1 MNIWKSCA
9 GQVTTGLKNS
19 DNLFNYTINVSYKK
33 VYLKPGKE
41 ESLKRFHPWVFSGA
55 IARVEG
61 EPEEGEVVDVY
72 TSQKEFIACGHFQV
86 GSIAVRV
93 LSFRQETIDHAF
105 WVRRLEVAKDLRRAL
120 GLIGNPQNNTYRL
133 VHGEG
138 DNLPGLIIDVYDHTA
153 VMQAHS
159 AGMHVYRMEIA
170 DALSEVMGDVIQN
183 IYYKSETTLPFKADL
198 LATENGFIKG
208 GSPENIAMENGLK
221 FHVDWL
227 KGQKTGF
234 FVDQRENR
242 HLLEHFAKG
251 RNVLNMFC
259 YTGGFSFYAMRGG
272 ANLVHSV
279 DSSAKAID
287 LTNENVELNFPG
299 DARHQAFAEDAFK
312 FLDRM
317 GDQYDLIILDPPAFA
332 KHRDALRNAL
342 RGYTKLNAKAFEKIR
357 PGGIL
362 FTFSCSQVVNKQ
374 DFRNAVFTAAAQ
386 SGRSVRILHQLT
398 QPGDHP
404 VNIYH
409 PEGEYLKGLVLY
421 VE

>member
-1 MNIWKSCA
+1 M
-9 GQVTTGLKNS
+9 T
-19 DNLFNYTINVSYKK
+19 YKK
-33 VYLKPGKE
+33 LYLKPGKE

-61 EPEEGEVVDVY
+61 EPEEGEIVDVY
-72 TSQKEFIACGHFQV
+72 TSKKEFIACGHFQL

-93 LSFRQETIDHAF
+93 LTFRQEEIGHGF
-105 WVRRLEVAKDLRRAL
+105 WKRRLEVALDLRRSL
-120 GLIGNPQNNTYRL
+120 GLVDNPENNTYRL

-138 DNLPGLIIDVYDHTA
+138 DNLPGLIIDVYGQTA

-170 DALSEVMGDVIQN
+170 EALSEVMGDIVKH
-183 IYYKSETTLPFKADL
+183 IYYKSETTLPYKADL
-198 LATENGFIKG
+198 GPENGFIKG
-208 GSPENIAMENGLK
+208 GSPENVALENGLK

-242 HLLEHFAKG
+242 HLLERYSKG

-287 LTNENVELNFPG
+287 LTNQNVELNFPG
-299 DARHQAFAEDAFK
+299 DQRHQAFAEDAFK
-312 FLDRM
+312 YLDRM

-342 RGYTKLNAKAFEKIR
+342 RGYSKLNAKAFEKIK

-362 FTFSCSQVVNKQ
+362 FTFSCSQVVDKK

>member
-1 MNIWKSCA
+1 MI
-9 GQVTTGLKNS
+9 
-19 DNLFNYTINVSYKK
+19 YKK
-33 VYLKPGKE
+33 VYLKAGKE

-55 IARVEG
+55 IARIEG
-61 EPEEGEVVDVY
+61 EPEEGEIVDVY
-72 TSQKEFIACGHFQV
+72 TSKKEFIACGHFQI

-93 LSFRQETIDHAF
+93 LTFRQEEINRDF
-105 WVRRLEVAKDLRRAL
+105 WKRRLEVALDLRRSL
-120 GLIGNPQNNTYRL
+120 NLVDNPENNTYRL

-138 DNLPGLIIDVYDHTA
+138 DNLPGLIIDVYGQTA

-170 DALSEVMGDVIQN
+170 EALSEVMGDIVKN

-198 LATENGFIKG
+198 GPENGFIKG
-208 GSPENIAMENGLK
+208 GSPENVALENGLK

-242 HLLEHFAKG
+242 HLLERYSKG

-287 LTNENVELNFPG
+287 LTNQNVELNFPG
-299 DARHQAFAEDAFK
+299 DERHQAFAEDAFK
-312 FLDRM
+312 YLDRM

-342 RGYTKLNAKAFEKIR
+342 RGYSKLNAKAFEKIK

-362 FTFSCSQVVNKQ
+362 FTFSCSQVVDKK

>member
-1 MNIWKSCA
+1 MI
-9 GQVTTGLKNS
+9 
-19 DNLFNYTINVSYKK
+19 YKK
-33 VYLKPGKE
+33 VYLKAGKE

-55 IARVEG
+55 IARIEG
-61 EPEEGEVVDVY
+61 EPEEGEIVDVY
-72 TSQKEFIACGHFQV
+72 TSKKEFIACGHFQI

-93 LSFRQETIDHAF
+93 LTFRQEEINRDF
-105 WVRRLEVAKDLRRAL
+105 WKRRLEVALDLRRSL
-120 GLIGNPQNNTYRL
+120 NLVDNLENNTYRL

-138 DNLPGLIIDVYDHTA
+138 DNLPGLIIDVYGQTA

-170 DALSEVMGDVIQN
+170 EALSEVMGDIVKN

-198 LATENGFIKG
+198 GPENGFIKG
-208 GSPENIAMENGLK
+208 GSPENVALENGLK

-242 HLLEHFAKG
+242 HLLERYSKG

-287 LTNENVELNFPG
+287 LTNQNVELNFPG

-312 FLDRM
+312 YLDRM

-342 RGYTKLNAKAFEKIR
+342 RGYSKLNAKAFEKIK

-362 FTFSCSQVVNKQ
+362 FTFSCSQVVDKR

-386 SGRSVRILHQLT
+386 SGRSVRILHKLT
-398 QPGDHP
+398 QPGDNP

-409 PEGEYLKGLVLY
+409 PEGEYIKGLVLY

>member
-1 MNIWKSCA
+1 M
-9 GQVTTGLKNS
+9 
-19 DNLFNYTINVSYKK
+19 SYKK
-33 VYLKPGKE
+33 VFLKPGKE

-72 TSQKEFIACGHFQV
+72 TSKKEFIACGHFQI

-93 LSFRQETIDHAF
+93 LSFRQEPIDHAF
-105 WVRRLEVAKDLRRAL
+105 WVRRLQVAKDLRCAL
-120 GLIGNPQNNTYRL
+120 GVLGNPQNNTYRL

-159 AGMHVYRMEIA
+159 AGMHLDRMAVAE
-170 DALSEVMGDVIQN
+170 ALEEVMGDVIQH

-198 LATENGFIKG
+198 LATENGFLKG
-208 GSPENIAMENGLK
+208 GSPENVAMEYGLK

-227 KGQKTGF
+227 KGQMTGF

-242 HLLEHFAKG
+242 ALLERYAKG

-287 LTNENVELNFPG
+287 LTNENVSLNFPG
-299 DARHQAFAEDAFK
+299 DTRHQAFAEDAFK

>member
-1 MNIWKSCA
+1 M
-9 GQVTTGLKNS
+9 
-19 DNLFNYTINVSYKK
+19 SYKK
-33 VYLKPGKE
+33 VFLKPGKE
-41 ESLKRFHPWVFSGA
+41 ESLRRFHPWVFSGA

-72 TSQKEFIACGHFQV
+72 TSKKEFIACGHFQI

-93 LSFRQETIDHAF
+93 LSFRQEPIDHAF
-105 WVRRLEVAKDLRRAL
+105 WVRRLQVAKDLRCAL
-120 GLIGNPQNNTYRL
+120 GVLGNPQNNTYRL

-159 AGMHVYRMEIA
+159 AGMHLDRMAVAE
-170 DALSEVMGDVIQN
+170 ALEEVMGDVIQH

-198 LATENGFIKG
+198 LATENGFLKG
-208 GSPENIAMENGLK
+208 GSPENVAMENGLK

-242 HLLEHFAKG
+242 ALLERYAKG

-287 LTNENVELNFPG
+287 LTNENVSLNFPG
-299 DARHQAFAEDAFK
+299 DTRHQAFAEDAFK

>member
-242 HLLEHFAKG
+242 HLLDHYAKG

>member
-1 MNIWKSCA
+1 MA
-9 GQVTTGLKNS
+9 
-19 DNLFNYTINVSYKK
+19 YKK
-33 VYLKPGKE
+33 VFLKPGKE
-41 ESLKRFHPWVFSGA
+41 DSLRRFHPWVFSGA
-55 IARVEG
+55 LARVEG

-72 TSQKEFIACGHFQV
+72 TSKKEFIACGHYQI

-93 LSFRQETIDHAF
+93 LSFKQETIDADF
-105 WVRRLEVAKDLRRAL
+105 WKRRLQVAKDLRVAL
-120 GLIGNPQNNTYRL
+120 GLIGNPKNNTYRL

-159 AGMHVYRMEIA
+159 AGMHMDRLAIA
-170 DALSEVMGDVIQN
+170 DALDAVMGDVVQH
-183 IYYKSETTLPFKADL
+183 IYYKSETTLPYKADL
-198 LATENGFIKG
+198 VATENGFLKG
-208 GSPENIAMENGLK
+208 GSPENVAMENGLL

-242 HLLEHFAKG
+242 ALLERYAHG
-251 RNVLNMFC
+251 RSVLNMFC

-272 ANLVHSV
+272 AKLVHSV

-287 LTNENVELNFPG
+287 LTNENVKLNFPG
-299 DARHQAFAEDAFK
+299 DDRHQAYAEDAFK
-312 FLDRM
+312 YLDRM

-362 FTFSCSQVVNKQ
+362 FTFSCSQVVSKQ

-386 SGRSVRILHQLT
+386 SGRRVRILHQLT

>member
-1 MNIWKSCA
+1 M
-9 GQVTTGLKNS
+9 
-19 DNLFNYTINVSYKK
+19 SYKK
-33 VYLKPGKE
+33 VFLKPGKE

-72 TSQKEFIACGHFQV
+72 TSKKEFIACGHFQI

-93 LSFRQETIDHAF
+93 LSFRQEPIDHAF
-105 WVRRLEVAKDLRRAL
+105 WIRRLQVAKDLRCAL
-120 GLIGNPQNNTYRL
+120 GVLGNPQNNTYRL

-159 AGMHVYRMEIA
+159 AGMHLDRMAVAE
-170 DALSEVMGDVIQN
+170 ALEEVMGDVIQH

-198 LATENGFIKG
+198 LATENGFLKG
-208 GSPENIAMENGLK
+208 GSPENVAMENGLK

-242 HLLEHFAKG
+242 ALLERYAKG

-287 LTNENVELNFPG
+287 LTNENVSLNFPG
-299 DARHQAFAEDAFK
+299 DTRHQAFAEDAFK

-409 PEGEYLKGLVLY
+409 PEGEYLKGLVIY

>member
-1 MNIWKSCA
+1 M
-9 GQVTTGLKNS
+9 
-19 DNLFNYTINVSYKK
+19 SYKK

-55 IARVEG
+55 IAKIEG

-72 TSQKEFIACGHFQV
+72 TSKKEFIACGHYQI

-93 LSFRQETIDHAF
+93 LSFVQETIDRAF
-105 WVRRLEVAKDLRRAL
+105 WKRRLSVALDLRRSL
-120 GLIGNPQNNTYRL
+120 DLVDNPQNNTCRL

-138 DNLPGLIIDVYDHTA
+138 DNLPGLIVDVYGKTA

-159 AGMHVYRMEIA
+159 AGMHVDRLEIA
-170 DALSEVMGDVIQN
+170 EALSEVMEGIVEN

-198 LATENGFIKG
+198 GPENGFIKG
-208 GSPENIAMENGLK
+208 GSPENIALENGLK

-242 HLLEHFAKG
+242 HLLERYSKG

-287 LTNENVELNFPG
+287 LTNKNVELNFPG
-299 DARHQAFAEDAFK
+299 DPRHEAFAEDAFK
-312 FLDRM
+312 YLDRM

-342 RGYTKLNAKAFEKIR
+342 RGYSKLNAKAFEKIK

-362 FTFSCSQVVNKQ
+362 FTFSCSQVVDKK